1 MLGAQIE
8 NFLQMM
14 AAEKGASQNSLTAY
28 DTDLHQFLLFS
39 DGQLSKNAVES
50 FLRDLSSRQFAPRTI
65 ARKLSAIKEFCKF
78 LYSEKIISDN
88 PAQNILT
95 PKQEKSLPKFLSPEE
110 IENIIQI
117 ASESKDYRFHRIA
130 VMIELMYA
138 SGMRVSELV
147 GLPISAINYEK
158 NQVTIMGKGSKERI
172 VPLAERAVNTVAK
185 YKELRENFIKKNG
198 KSNWLFPSLTAV
210 DGHITRDAFFKDIK
224 KLAAECGISPS
235 KVSPHVL
242 RHSFATHLLNNE
254 AGLRSVQ
261 KMLGHENITTTEI
274 YTHITN
280 QRLIDTVNRKHP
292 MSNTSEYDL
301 ELRLKKLHNQ
311 NETAGADN
319 D

>member
-1 MLGAQIE
+1 
-8 NFLQMM
+8 MM
-14 AAEKGASQNSLTAY
+14 AAEKGASQNSLSAY
-28 DTDLHQFLLFS
+28 ENDLRQFLLFS
-39 DGQLSKNAVES
+39 DGKLNKNIVEE
-50 FLRDLSSRQFAPRTI
+50 FLQDLSSRGFAPRTL

-95 PKQEKSLPKFLSPEE
+95 PKQQKPLPKFLSAEE
-110 IENIIQI
+110 IENIIQT
-117 ASESKDYRFHRIA
+117 ANDSNDYRFHRIA

-147 GLPISAINYEK
+147 ALPVSAINYDK

-172 VPLAERAVNTVAK
+172 VPLAERAINTVIK
-185 YKELRENFIKKNG
+185 YRDLRENFIKKNG
-198 KSNWLFPSLTAV
+198 KSKWLFPSLTAV

-224 KLAAECGISPS
+224 KLAAECGIYPS

-280 QRLIDTVNRKHP
+280 QRLINTVNRKHP
-292 MSNTSEYDL
+292 MSQTSANDL
-301 ELRLKKLHNQ
+301 EARLQKLHNQ
-311 NETAGADN
+311 NNAEDANNG
-319 D
+319 